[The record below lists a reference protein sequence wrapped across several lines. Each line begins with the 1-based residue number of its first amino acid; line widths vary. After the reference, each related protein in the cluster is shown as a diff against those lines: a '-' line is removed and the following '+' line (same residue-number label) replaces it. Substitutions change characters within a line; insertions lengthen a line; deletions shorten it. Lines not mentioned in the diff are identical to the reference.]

1 MTIIRWILSLIY
13 ILLFTYA
20 LTAVLQP
27 GDELALGVIAG
38 TVLSLVLSY
47 APGVAK
53 VYEGLSKEVKQAVNI
68 SLMALVAATI
78 FVLSCAN
85 QLDVGVFCTLSGAL
99 DLLLLVLYGLIA
111 TQGIYGANNYL
122 AERLRKRFAA

>member
-1 MTIIRWILSLIY
+1 MTILRWILALIY
-13 ILLFTYA
+13 VFLFTYA

-27 GDELALGVIAG
+27 GDELQLGIIAG

-53 VYEGLSKEVKQAVNI
+53 VYEELSQEIKQAVNI
-68 SLMALVAATI
+68 GLMVLVAAII

-85 QLDVGVFCTLSGAL
+85 QLDIGVICALSGAL
-99 DLLLLVLYGLIA
+99 DLVLLILSGLIA
-111 TQGIYGANNYL
+111 TQGIYQANSYI
-122 AERLRKRFAA
+122 AEKLRLKFAK